1 MLILTEWH
9 GEGLLNLI
17 QVFFPSSSVCKAFF
31 SPKADIK
38 VSCQKLFGRGCA
50 REWRKKKGYE
60 RKPLLSHSLLLHSE
74 PENSTQQSDC
84 WKFKKKE
91 KPKTKKH
98 SVFQCIA
105 VSAVKN
111 KLKLNISVQ
120 CCAMSCDLIQ
130 QCLNSEQLRELN
142 EGNTHT
148 LISIFPSKLL
158 TFHPSCDTPGARTRP
173 G

>member
-1 MLILTEWH
+1 MLIFYRVAWRRTSKFDSS
-9 GEGLLNLI
+9 
-17 QVFFPSSSVCKAFF
+17 FFSFFFCLQSVF

-84 WKFKKKE
+84 WKFLKKE

-148 LISIFPSKLL
+148 HFNFPLKATHLS
-158 TFHPSCDTPGARTRP
+158 SSM
-173 G
+173 

>member
-1 MLILTEWH
+1 MLILTEWN

-31 SPKADIK
+31 LQRLTSKFPVRKSLGGGVLENGGRRKAT
-38 VSCQKLFGRGCA
+38 RG
-50 REWRKKKGYE
+50 
-60 RKPLLSHSLLLHSE
+60 SLCYHIHYCF
-74 PENSTQQSDC
+74 TQSQRTAHNRVTAGSL
-84 WKFKKKE
+84 KKKE

-148 LISIFPSKLL
+148 HFNFPLKATHLS
-158 TFHPSCDTPGARTRP
+158 SSM
-173 G
+173 